1 MGGYGGGDETPD
13 TPETPKPETPS
24 PDDAVKQ
31 EKAMRMSKPKA
42 IK

>member
-13 TPETPKPETPS
+13 TPETPKPEMPS